1 MTGWLAALQPVPLA
15 AVLVIS
21 GRLKVTSRTA
31 RTGAASSALGRIVG
45 AGRAPAVYGVLG
57 AVELL
62 VAALLL
68 AGTLLAGTVPAL
80 RTAGTGA
87 AVALTAGF
95 CGYLGYARLFVPDPS
110 CGCVSAR
117 QAPITGRSFAR
128 AGLLLAMSV
137 LAMSVLAMSA
147 GTPAAG
153 TGWPGALAAHPV
165 PGIAVVLAE
174 GVAIVLLSPEA
185 DRRWLW
191 PLRKLWLRLRPH
203 PLAGDAHD
211 VPLAST
217 LAQLQHSSAYRTV
230 GTRLRSDVLDHWDAG
245 DWRIVC
251 YQAGPETAVFAV
263 PRLRYEPDAVRVA
276 LVPAG

>member
-15 AVLVIS
+15 AVLVVS
-21 GRLKVTSRTA
+21 GRLKLASRTA
-31 RTGAASSALGRIVG
+31 RARAAKSALGTIVG
-45 AGRAPAVYGVLG
+45 AGRAPAVYGALG
-57 AVELL
+57 AVELF
-62 VAALLL
+62 VAALLV
-68 AGTLLAGTVPAL
+68 AGVPPAL
-80 RTAGTGA
+80 RTAGAGA
-87 AVALTAGF
+87 AIALTAGF

-128 AGLLLAMSV
+128 AGLLLVMSV
-137 LAMSVLAMSA
+137 GML
-147 GTPAAG
+147 AAG

-165 PGIAVVLAE
+165 PGIAVVLTE

-191 PLRKLWLRLRPH
+191 PLRRLWLRLRPH

-217 LAQLQHSSAYRTV
+217 LAQLRHSTAYRAV
-230 GTRLRSDVLDHWDAG
+230 GTRLRSDVLDHWDSG
-245 DWRIVC
+245 EWRIVC